1 MPNTNES
8 DDFVEDDFLED
19 EAATDD
25 FVEDDFEEEKPEID
39 PKLLRKF
46 TETPA
51 ATFPTGRAREALEK
65 SAISELTFGH
75 SEKLPGLKPDEDEP
89 GAIVMGKIVGSL
101 PLFEALTKV
110 FAGPALKLASKS
122 PIFQKQ
128 LASLATMFGVG
139 AAEKGIH
146 KVVGEGEM
154 PSLDDM
160 LEHGT
165 EWAILDGLLQ
175 AGGAAGK
182 FALQLSKSL
191 LGRAFGRTEAVN
203 RVYDKLLKS
212 GVDMNNAE
220 KVSEKALEILK
231 EPLTDAE
238 IQAAEKIKLP
248 EQEVAK
254 ETEIAKEAI
263 EKQEVT
269 PRDLKTR
276 KIKEEPVS
284 RLNKETISLAEP
296 YQPKGDFIQ
305 EAETLA
311 NDSIA
316 TKIEE
321 VAPRAASE
329 EELGHAVKED
339 VKKQLERLK
348 SEYRPLYTYAEEAAE
363 NITHYPE
370 GAPRVAERKIRKLSR
385 GQTKPEGYPSV
396 IKKLE
401 DTLNDLGY
409 IVQRDEK
416 GAINE
421 IIREGNV
428 YLSDSIELARRL
440 NEIVDFE
447 AIEPQVKDALKG
459 VVKELKQDIRKGFKG
474 DEQALAAFEMAE
486 KEHARVASL
495 YGKDSIRKIREL
507 QAGEKISK
515 LAESPSTLGD
525 LRKTLS
531 PEQMLQVEREM
542 LEKLN
547 EQNYAKSKKT
557 LREIEQHFSEKNKK
571 LAREI
576 VEAKNPHNPEARK
589 RFEKEGIL
597 DEMSKSITTG
607 SRPEKTLKLW
617 KSRKGQK
624 LVKETFHNSPNWPQ
638 VKGYLEKQSFNDMV
652 SSVMKDGKIDLKKFE
667 TFMEDPAVMFNIK
680 EAGGQEAL
688 DFFQNLNGRV
698 NQLQKNLKL
707 LDHIPSKEQIEKG
720 RKFIKESPGQKRLER
735 GISENK
741 KVERETSKLGQEA
754 IEKEARA
761 RKETTSVKGG
771 QLLENMA
778 RKDYPLQK
786 KIDDWKKW
794 AKDAMGLNAQAAM
807 TVFGVAKLA
816 GTSMG
821 VFTFGVPN
829 TFAALVGY
837 KMMNHMLTSPK
848 FRKAFIEA
856 TKHQVNSFKFILA
869 LNELSEAMDE
879 ED

>member
-1 MPNTNES
+1 MTELPEGWTI
-8 DDFVEDDFLED
+8 D
-19 EAATDD
+19 EEEPHETS
-25 FVEDDFEEEKPEID
+25 ELPKGWSIEEEEKPSID
-39 PKLLRKF
+39 PKLTKKF
-46 TETPA
+46 LGEQLT
-51 ATFPTGRAREALEK
+51 TFPTGKAREALTRGAL
-65 SAISELTFGH
+65 SDLTFGH
-75 SEKLPGLKPDEDEP
+75 SEKVPGLESVKGEE
-89 GAIVMGKIVGSL
+89 GEENFGKLIGSL
-101 PLFEALTKV
+101 PLFEALAKL

-122 PIFQKQ
+122 PVFQKQ

-139 AAEKGIH
+139 ATEKGLH
-146 KVVGEGEM
+146 KVIGEGEM
-154 PSLDDM
+154 PSIDDLLENGASWAALD
-160 LEHGT
+160 
-165 EWAILDGLLQ
+165 AILQ
-175 AGGAAGK
+175 AGGAVGK
-182 FALQLSKSL
+182 FAFALSKSL
-191 LGRAFGRTEAVN
+191 LGKAFGRTEAVN
-203 RVYDKLLKS
+203 MVYDKLLNS
-212 GVDMNNAE
+212 GVDMANAE

-248 EQEVAK
+248 EKEVAK

-284 RLNKETISLAEP
+284 RLNKESISLAEP
-296 YQPKGDFIQ
+296 YQPKGDFTQ

-329 EELGHAVKED
+329 EELGHAVKKD
-339 VKKQLERLK
+339 VNNQLEKLK
-348 SEYRPLYTYAEEAAE
+348 EEYRPLYTYAEEAAE

-370 GAPRVAERKIRKLSR
+370 GAPGVAERKIRKLSK
-385 GQTKPEGYPSV
+385 GHTKPEGYPTV

-401 DTLNDLGY
+401 DVLKDLGY
-409 IVQRDEK
+409 VVQKDEA
-416 GAINE
+416 GAIKE
-421 IIREGNV
+421 VIREGNV

-440 NEIVDFE
+440 NEMVDFE

-652 SSVMKDGKIDLKKFE
+652 SSVMKDGKIDFKKLE

-688 DFFQNLNGRV
+688 TFFQGLNGRV

-707 LDHIPSKEQIEKG
+707 LDHLPSKEQIEKG
-720 RKFIKESPGQKRLER
+720 RKFFKESPGQKRLEK
-735 GISENK
+735 GVSENK
-741 KVERETSKLGQEA
+741 KLERETSKLGREA

-761 RKETTSVKGG
+761 RKETTSVKGD

-778 RKDYPLQK
+778 RKDYPIQK
-786 KIDDWKKW
+786 KIDDWKEWMKET
-794 AKDAMGLNAQAAM
+794 MGLNAQAAM
-807 TVFGVAKLA
+807 TVFGVAKIA
-816 GTSMG
+816 GPLMG
-821 VFTFGVPN
+821 AFTLGVPN
-829 TFAALVGY
+829 TLAALVGY
-837 KMMNHMLTSPK
+837 KMMNKMLTSPK

-856 TKHQVNSFKFILA
+856 TKHQVNSFKLVLA
-869 LNELSEAMDE
+869 LSELSETMDE